1 MESHRGGSVLSYKL
15 HALTHFSEHIMDAL
29 FHVFILFTALSALL
43 QFIIS
48 KLYTSVMDQQ
58 VAGILSKSLDKEQ
71 LTAMLEP
78 LAREQGMTVTQLRVL
93 MASNPILQSMWN
105 QSSQAELNGKVL
117 QPGDNLAPFWE
128 QRVRQYNAGE
138 GGGAQIIVRESQH
151 VKVNNDWIWR
161 YAHTISILLF
171 LGFIALVWI
180 MRKSM
185 ELTSNQGYQIWT
197 PTTNVLKNNLL
208 LIFPAILIAEGG
220 FFEIVAKKFIP
231 IMPSDFLRLFSE
243 ILLSRSTATTPP
255 PAPVTS

>member
-1 MESHRGGSVLSYKL
+1 MSVRGYKL
-15 HALTHFSEHIMDAL
+15 NALTHFSEHIMDAL

-58 VAGILSKSLDKEQ
+58 VRGILDKSLDKEQ
-71 LTAMLEP
+71 ITEMLEP
-78 LAREQGMTVTQLRVL
+78 VAEKGGLTVTQLQE
-93 MASNPILQSMWN
+93 MIGSNSILQSILQSMWN
-105 QSSQAELNGKVL
+105 QTSQAELNGKVL
-117 QPGDNLAPFWE
+117 QPGDDFAPFWE

-151 VKVNNDWIWR
+151 VQVNNNWIWR

-180 MRKSM
+180 MRTSM
-185 ELTSNQGYQIWT
+185 ELTSDQGYQIWT

-208 LIFPAILIAEGG
+208 LIFPAIIIAEGG
-220 FFEIVAKKFIP
+220 FFEVVAKKFIP
-231 IMPSDFLRLFSE
+231 ILPSDFLRLFSE
-243 ILLSRSTATTPP
+243 ILRSRSTATTPP
-255 PAPVTS
+255 PPHVTS